1 MREDWLVGDRRA
13 EAAERIFSAAMD
25 LIVRDGLDGFDMA
38 ALQAAVHCSR
48 ATIYR
53 HVGGK
58 AQIREAVLLRQA
70 ERIIATVRSAVVGL
84 SGAERTV
91 TAVVVALER
100 IRADPIGQ
108 TLLGAMR
115 KDELTWIGRS
125 AVPPALAAEL
135 TGIDDDDPQA
145 AQWIVR
151 VVLALLFWPVED
163 PVAEREMLQRFL
175 IQQS

>member
-13 EAAERIFSAAMD
+13 EAAERIFSAATD

-108 TLLGAMR
+108 TLLSAMR
-115 KDELTWIGRS
+115 KGELTWIGRS

-163 PVAEREMLQRFL
+163 PAAEREMLQRFL
-175 IQQS
+175 IQRP